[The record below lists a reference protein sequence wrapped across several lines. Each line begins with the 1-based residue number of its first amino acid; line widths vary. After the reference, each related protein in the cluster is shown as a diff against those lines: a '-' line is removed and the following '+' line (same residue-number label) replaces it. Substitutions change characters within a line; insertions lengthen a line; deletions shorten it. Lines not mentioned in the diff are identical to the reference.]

1 MVRVKLHKWQ
11 VPNLPLVPAALRHSH
26 QSFRHLPDAR
36 RMATQEVLENQDL
49 LKLIVCPASR
59 TVGCSCLR
67 EWILQEIRGSKTLRG
82 VNKLFSRVA
91 TGALNALMEYFQ
103 NRMSD
108 FDYVTNIM
116 YAADFEAYF
125 RDNFA
130 RMFLFTSWP
139 EAVFNLDIRVA
150 KGVRSDLYFMLDQY
164 KRRRNPETYDE
175 LAHLVGQK
183 CACCGTTCALIAK
196 DREKI
201 AVYKPWIEHR
211 HSFAA
216 YAMHP
221 YLGKLNPCQNFNVLQ
236 GTLIPYTH
244 QDHFFEVAFVHEF
257 ETGEYVMRLHVYATM
272 TTEERRFASF
282 LCAARNKAWYRRN
295 VERVFGLRSDALF
308 CEEHNNRRKVF
319 LATVCM
325 FDPYFSNAKD
335 WSVQSIFELTRA
347 EVTATIRRGSAMV
360 REEWLLT

>member
-1 MVRVKLHKWQ
+1 
-11 VPNLPLVPAALRHSH
+11 
-26 QSFRHLPDAR
+26 
-36 RMATQEVLENQDL
+36 MATQEVLENQDL
-49 LKLIVCPASR
+49 LKLIVRESGR
-59 TVGCSCLR
+59 KQGYSCLR
-67 EWILQEIRGSKTLRG
+67 ECILQEIRGNKTLRG
-82 VNKLFSRVA
+82 VNKLFRRVA
-91 TGALNALMEYFQ
+91 TGALNALMEYFED
-103 NRMSD
+103 RMSD
-108 FDYVTNIM
+108 FDYVSNLMHT
-116 YAADFEAYF
+116 ADFEAHL
-125 RDNFA
+125 RDNYA
-130 RMFLFTSWP
+130 RMFLFSSWP
-139 EAVFNLDIRVA
+139 EAVFGLDIRVT

-164 KRRRNPETYDE
+164 KRRRNPETCDE

-183 CACCGTTCALIAK
+183 CACCGKKCALIAK

-201 AVYKPWIEHR
+201 AVYKPWVEHR

-236 GTLIPYTH
+236 GTLIAYTH
-244 QDHFFEVAFVHEF
+244 QDHFFEVAFLHEF
-257 ETGEYVMRLHVYATM
+257 ETGEDDMRLHVYATM

-282 LCAARNKAWYRRN
+282 LRAARNKPWYRRN

-325 FDPYFSNAKD
+325 FDPYFSKAKD

-347 EVTATIRRGSAMV
+347 EVSATIRRGSAMV
-360 REEWLLT
+360 REEWLLA